1 MPYTEVADRRADV
14 RASHARAAVGISLVA
29 TVSFVASITT
39 HEADGTWPY
48 FLVSLVVL
56 LVAWAIVRDRP
67 QRRLLLAWPALAIVG
82 LYGAG
87 QIAPQAA
94 LLCVG
99 VITLAFL
106 DVGLTQP
113 RWTSLALWPLA
124 FVVWWQ
130 VSNLPTEQALVRGTL
145 STAVW
150 ICAAEMPAWLRQRL
164 TTAQKR
170 LTELAATDPLTG
182 LANRRCWQENLAHLL
197 DGDAMTVLLID
208 LDHFKRYNDVH
219 GHLAGDELLVRFAA
233 LLRGAVRDRDLVARW
248 GGEEFAVALPDMG
261 LDEGCAVA
269 DRILA
274 AVPLGQSCSIG
285 LTQYRRGESD
295 DELMR
300 RADQA
305 LYRAKDAGR
314 NCMVAA

>member
-1 MPYTEVADRRADV
+1 MPYAEVASSRADV
-14 RASHARAAVGISLVA
+14 RASHARAAIGVSLVA
-29 TVSFVASITT
+29 GVSFVASITT

-48 FLVSLVVL
+48 FLASLAVIAS
-56 LVAWAIVRDRP
+56 AWAVLRTRP
-67 QRRLLLAWPALAIVG
+67 ERRLLLTWPALTIVG

-87 QIAPQAA
+87 QVAPRAA

-99 VITLAFL
+99 VIVLAFL
-106 DVGLTQP
+106 DTGLTQP

-130 VSNLPTEQALVRGTL
+130 VSSLPTEQALVRGTL

-150 ICAAEMPAWLRQRL
+150 ICAAEMPALLMQRL

-182 LANRRCWQENLAHLL
+182 LANRRSWRDNLAHLL
-197 DGDAMTVLLID
+197 DGEAMTVLLID
-208 LDHFKRYNDVH
+208 LDHFKRYNDAH
-219 GHLAGDELLVRFAA
+219 GHLAGDALLVRFAA

-248 GGEEFAVALPDMG
+248 GGEEFAVALPDRG
-261 LDEGCAVA
+261 LDQGRAVA
-269 DRILA
+269 DRILR

-285 LTQYRRGESD
+285 LTQYRRGESGE
-295 DELMR
+295 ELMR
-300 RADQA
+300 RADEA